1 MEIVAAESTNLF
13 VGTEESARQVVR
25 LRLRGAPE
33 PDDREP
39 ARVRVEGDRLRSPE
53 PLIVGPLGRGDEVGL
68 EIGVIVDGVIVAGEV
83 RDATAIVENGAATL
97 RRPFS
102 FVVVE
107 PGWRMFMISHFHY
120 DPVWWNT
127 QAAYTETWGTAIQY
141 RVPFQEPGLALVK
154 AHLETCRRDPD
165 YKFVL
170 AELDYLKPYWAVFP
184 EDRAYIRQLLA
195 EDRLEFMG
203 GTYNEPNTN
212 LTSDESTIRNAI
224 YGVAYQRDVLGGAPA
239 TAWQL
244 DAFGHAPQF
253 PAIMAD
259 AGMTSSSWARG
270 PFHEWGPHW
279 VRGPAR
285 TGFEKLAPG
294 DTPRMQFESEFEW
307 VAPSGRGLLTS
318 YQANHYSA
326 GWWMDAA
333 TTLEEAELEV
343 HRLFTDLAALAA
355 TKNVLL
361 PVGTDYSPP
370 NKWLTAIH
378 RDWARRYVWPKF
390 LAAIPREFFDAVRDE
405 RASSGRSFAPQ
416 TRDMNPV
423 YTGKDVSFID
433 TKQAQRAAENT
444 LLAAEKFASLAMLL
458 GARFPAQAIDKAWR
472 QLLFGAHHDG
482 ITGSELDQV
491 YLDLLGGWREALEL
505 GKASLDGALGYLAER
520 VSTAGEGRPV
530 VVFNPMAWPRTDVA
544 RVVVELTDGA
554 LGIELHDESGS
565 AVAFVAEAVEP
576 SNDRAPARARIAFL
590 ARDVPALGYRTYR
603 ALSSPRPLDEMSWRA
618 TDGDAI
624 ANEGFRL
631 AVDKGFGGT
640 IRSLY
645 DTRAGKELIRPG
657 RVANEVIAYR
667 EYPNHPIFGEGPWHL
682 TPSGTWSSSSEHP
695 AKVVVEDSAIGQR
708 AIVEGEIEGCS
719 LRQEIVL
726 WDGVD
731 RVDFTTRLDEFA
743 GHDRLFRVR
752 FPIDVEGGRP
762 VSEVGNA
769 VIARPFGFPNVD
781 VGLAPFTLDNPAYNW
796 FGLGVTARVELSATG
811 SPKERPRATAIG
823 VAEVIVVDDVAYDG
837 AVRDLVVALVR
848 QGITSTVT
856 RHDGSRYGVLHI
868 DSNLPDV
875 RLVIGRRGENAFLDR
890 LLEDVGPRYADE
902 LDRQVSEEGSARMW
916 VPAEVL
922 SGRRPEPIPD
932 LRGVRD
938 LPVLVVSGGDTT
950 RTTQAVEALIADL
963 ADGVVV
969 VEQPGDLGEVTG
981 KVETTRSP
989 C

>member
-25 LRLRGAPE
+25 LRLRGAHE

-83 RDATAIVENGAATL
+83 RDATAIVEDGAATL

-154 AHLETCRRDPD
+154 AHLEACRRDPD

-195 EDRLEFMG
+195 EGRLELMG

-212 LTSDESTIRNAI
+212 LTSDEPTIRNAI
-224 YGVAYQRDVLGGAPA
+224 YGVGVPA
-239 TAWQL
+239 RRPGRRRRRRPGSSMPSATT
-244 DAFGHAPQF
+244 PQF

-294 DTPRMQFESEFEW
+294 DTPRMQFASEFEW

-405 RASSGRSFAPQ
+405 RGVDAVGRS
-416 TRDMNPV
+416 
-423 YTGKDVSFID
+423 
-433 TKQAQRAAENT
+433 
-444 LLAAEKFASLAMLL
+444 
-458 GARFPAQAIDKAWR
+458 
-472 QLLFGAHHDG
+472 
-482 ITGSELDQV
+482 
-491 YLDLLGGWREALEL
+491 
-505 GKASLDGALGYLAER
+505 
-520 VSTAGEGRPV
+520 
-530 VVFNPMAWPRTDVA
+530 PR
-544 RVVVELTDGA
+544 
-554 LGIELHDESGS
+554 
-565 AVAFVAEAVEP
+565 
-576 SNDRAPARARIAFL
+576 
-590 ARDVPALGYRTYR
+590 
-603 ALSSPRPLDEMSWRA
+603 
-618 TDGDAI
+618 
-624 ANEGFRL
+624 
-631 AVDKGFGGT
+631 
-640 IRSLY
+640 
-645 DTRAGKELIRPG
+645 
-657 RVANEVIAYR
+657 
-667 EYPNHPIFGEGPWHL
+667 
-682 TPSGTWSSSSEHP
+682 
-695 AKVVVEDSAIGQR
+695 
-708 AIVEGEIEGCS
+708 
-719 LRQEIVL
+719 
-726 WDGVD
+726 
-731 RVDFTTRLDEFA
+731 
-743 GHDRLFRVR
+743 
-752 FPIDVEGGRP
+752 
-762 VSEVGNA
+762 
-769 VIARPFGFPNVD
+769 
-781 VGLAPFTLDNPAYNW
+781 
-796 FGLGVTARVELSATG
+796 
-811 SPKERPRATAIG
+811 
-823 VAEVIVVDDVAYDG
+823 
-837 AVRDLVVALVR
+837 
-848 QGITSTVT
+848 
-856 RHDGSRYGVLHI
+856 
-868 DSNLPDV
+868 
-875 RLVIGRRGENAFLDR
+875 RRG
-890 LLEDVGPRYADE
+890 
-902 LDRQVSEEGSARMW
+902 
-916 VPAEVL
+916 
-922 SGRRPEPIPD
+922 
-932 LRGVRD
+932 
-938 LPVLVVSGGDTT
+938 T
-950 RTTQAVEALIADL
+950 
-963 ADGVVV
+963 
-969 VEQPGDLGEVTG
+969 
-981 KVETTRSP
+981 
-989 C
+989 